1 MIYFDFCIFCRP
13 KSLNSLPMQT
23 LIPSNSSLNSCFI
36 TLLLSWIF
44 LCYSG

>member
-1 MIYFDFCIFCRP
+1 
-13 KSLNSLPMQT
+13 MQT
-23 LIPSNSSLNSCFI
+23 LIPSNGSLNSCFI